1 MLAHRTFASAPP
13 SARRNSR
20 RSASGTLRRLGF
32 ATLVALGAPAAALAA
47 VATTGTLKDGT
58 AFRIDYP
65 DQFNGTLLVGL
76 DYASGNPN
84 SAQNQALL
92 ARGYA
97 LAGTTRFV
105 TGGWNTQGAI
115 ENQVE
120 VVEKFKAIHGK
131 PARAVQFGSSAG
143 GHVGAATVQA
153 RPDVFAGAVLMCG
166 GLSGTV
172 GQWHA
177 KLDAVYVAKMLIA
190 PNDPRLPVI
199 NIPDDFATNAR
210 PAWLQTLANA
220 QQTPEGR
227 ARIALAAV
235 LGQLPTWS
243 NPAKPKPAEW
253 DLAGLQDGLY
263 DSLAGGPLP
272 TIGQAMSSRNEIEM
286 RSGGNIS
293 SNVGVDYAD
302 LLERVRGSEIVRQ
315 LYREANLD
323 LNADLETLARSPRY
337 KADPKALVWAEP
349 GIFTG
354 KLKVPVLTVNNIGD
368 NISTTAS
375 QSAFQDAVDRAGA
388 SEMLRQLYVESA
400 GHCGF
405 SAAETVAAVETLQH
419 RLLTKKWDDADNPH
433 KLNALARSLNLGAAR
448 FISYTPDYF
457 ARPFTECHLKQAK
470 KEAKLPE
477 PAKPGP
483 KGPPPHA
490 HDHGPQPPHG
500 PGPHPHDHC

>member
-1 MLAHRTFASAPP
+1 MLSHHSGFRVRAHD
-13 SARRNSR
+13 ARRSTR
-20 RSASGTLRRLGF
+20 RTVRSNAVRWLG
-32 ATLVALGAPAAALAA
+32 AAALVALVAPAVALAA
-47 VATTGTLKDGT
+47 VTTTGTLTDGT

-76 DYASGNPN
+76 DYASSNPN
-84 SAQNQALL
+84 SAQTQALL

-97 LAGTTRFV
+97 MAGTTRFV
-105 TGGWNTQGAI
+105 TGGWNTEGAVN
-115 ENQVE
+115 NQVE
-120 VVEKFKAIHGK
+120 VVNKFKSIHGR
-131 PARAVQFGSSAG
+131 PARAVAFGSSAG
-143 GHVGAATVQA
+143 GHTGAATIQA
-153 RPDVFAGAVLMCG
+153 RPDVFSGAVLMCG

-210 PAWLQTLANA
+210 PAWLATLANA

-243 NPAKPKPAEW
+243 HPAKPKPANW
-253 DLAGLQDGLY
+253 DLAAIQEGLY

-272 TIGQAMSSRNEIEM
+272 TIGQAMSSRNEIER

-293 SNVGVDYAD
+293 SNVGVDYAE
-302 LLERVRGSEIVRQ
+302 LLSRVENSEVVRQ

-323 LNADLETLARSPRY
+323 LNADLKTLARSPRY

-349 GIFTG
+349 GIFDG
-354 KLKVPVLTVNNIGD
+354 ELEVPVLTVNNIGD
-368 NISTTAS
+368 NISTAAS
-375 QSAFQDAVDRAGA
+375 QSAYEEEVHRAGA
-388 SEMLRQLYVESA
+388 GKMLRQLYVESA

-405 SAAETVAAVETLQH
+405 SAAETVAAVEVLQS

-433 KLNALARSLNLGAAR
+433 KLNAIARSLNLGAAR
-448 FISYTPDYF
+448 FISYSPDEF
-457 ARPFTECHLKQAK
+457 ARPFTECDLKQAK
-470 KEAKLPE
+470 RKLRLPE
-477 PAKPGP
+477 KV
-483 KGPPPHA
+483 KLRFQKWYRHYS
-490 HDHGPQPPHG
+490 
-500 PGPHPHDHC
+500 C